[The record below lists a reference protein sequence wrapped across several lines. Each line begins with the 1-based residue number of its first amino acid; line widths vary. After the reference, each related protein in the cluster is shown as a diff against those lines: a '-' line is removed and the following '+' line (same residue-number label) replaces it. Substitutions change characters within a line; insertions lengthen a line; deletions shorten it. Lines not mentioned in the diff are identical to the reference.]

1 LTSAPI
7 LAQLTRD
14 YGASFVFV
22 DAPIESTAHPS
33 IEGIFDGPFYS
44 WVDPAGS
51 VADAAEAVDEA
62 IELLYEVI
70 DEQGPFD
77 AIIGF
82 SQGAA
87 IATVFMLHHMIKHP
101 LDPPYAL
108 FKYALLFSGAV
119 FIDPSGIARGP
130 DGKDPKLRI
139 PSLHVCGEK
148 DEVLKDSLALSTR
161 FNKDSAEVFMHTLGH
176 TIPKDSKTV
185 SMIMNSIKRV
195 QHKAV
200 VM

>member
-1 LTSAPI
+1 LR
-7 LAQLTRD
+7 RD
-14 YGASFVFV
+14 HGASFVFV

-33 IEGIFDGPFYS
+33 LQGLFDGPFYS

-51 VADAAEAVDEA
+51 PADAALA
-62 IELLYEVI
+62 IEDAIDLLYEVI
-70 DEQGPFD
+70 EEQGPFD

-82 SQGAA
+82 SQGAT
-87 IATVFMLHHMIKHP
+87 IATIFMLQHMIKHP

-108 FKYALLFSGAV
+108 FKYALLFCGAV
-119 FIDPSGIARGP
+119 FVDPNGITRGSKGIQ
-130 DGKDPKLRI
+130 DVKIRI
-139 PSLHVCGEK
+139 PSLHVYGEK
-148 DEVLKDSLALSTR
+148 DEVLKDSLALS
-161 FNKDSAEVFMHTLGH
+161 KHYDKSCAEAFMHKLGH
-176 TIPKDSKTV
+176 TIPKDTNTV